1 MIFYPPAKINLG
13 LHVLYKRDD
22 GYHEIET
29 CMVAIPWYDI
39 LEITLS
45 EEFQFIQSGN
55 VIASSLEENLCYK
68 AYKAL
73 KLAYQFPN
81 LRIHLRKQLP
91 MGAGLGG
98 GSADAA
104 YVLKGINEL
113 CNLKI
118 SNEELRNI
126 AATLGSDCPFFIENL
141 PQLAKGRG
149 ELLSPLQFD
158 LAGYWIK
165 VINPGIHVSTKEA
178 YDGVILNNERDQ
190 SISAILEKD
199 IHLWK
204 SELVNDF
211 EKSVFKSHP
220 QLENLKNEL
229 YKEGAVY
236 AAMSGSGS
244 TLFGLFEKVPNDFKY
259 PEHFNVFIGLI

>member
-29 CMVAIPWYDI
+29 CMVTIPWYDI
-39 LEITLS
+39 LEITFS
-45 EEFQFIQSGN
+45 DTFEFVQSGN
-55 VIASSLEENLCYK
+55 VIPSSLEDNLCFK
-68 AYKAL
+68 AYNAL
-73 KLAYQFPN
+73 KSKYSIPN

-104 YVLKGINEL
+104 YVLKGINEICGL
-113 CNLKI
+113 NI
-118 SNEELRNI
+118 SNNELRNI
-126 AATLGSDCPFFIENL
+126 AAALGSDCPFFIENL

-149 ELLSPLQFD
+149 ELLSSLSLD
-158 LAGYWIK
+158 LSGYWIK

-178 YDGVILNNERDQ
+178 YDGVVLNNERNQ

-199 IHLWK
+199 IDLWK

-211 EKSVFKSHP
+211 EKSVFKRHP
-220 QLENLKNEL
+220 QLENLK
-229 YKEGAVY
+229 K
-236 AAMSGSGS
+236 
-244 TLFGLFEKVPNDFKY
+244 D
-259 PEHFNVFIGLI
+259 I

>member
-13 LHVLYKRDD
+13 LHVLHKRDD

-29 CMVAIPWYDI
+29 CMVTIPWFDI
-39 LEITLS
+39 LEITFS
-45 EEFQFIQSGN
+45 ETFEFVQSGN
-55 VIASSLEENLCYK
+55 VIPSSLEDNLCFK
-68 AYKAL
+68 AYNAL
-73 KLAYQFPN
+73 KSKYLIPN

-113 CNLKI
+113 CGFNI
-118 SNEELRNI
+118 SNDELRNI
-126 AATLGSDCPFFIENL
+126 AAALGSDCPFFIENE

-149 ELLSPLQFD
+149 ELLSSLSLD
-158 LAGYWIK
+158 LSGYWIK
-165 VINPGIHVSTKEA
+165 VINPGIHVSTKDA
-178 YDGVILNNERDQ
+178 YDGVLLSNELKQ

-199 IHLWK
+199 ISLWK
-204 SELVNDF
+204 SELKNDF
-211 EKSVFKSHP
+211 EKSVFKIHP
-220 QLENLKNEL
+220 QLENLKDEL
-229 YKEGAVY
+229 YGEGAVY

-244 TLFGLFEKVPNDFKY
+244 TIFGIYNHQPKDVVY
-259 PEHFNVFIGLI
+259 PEHFNVFIGLM

>member
-13 LHVLYKRDD
+13 LHVLFKRED

-55 VIASSLEENLCYK
+55 VIPSSLEDNLCFK
-68 AYKAL
+68 GYKAL
-73 KLAYQFPN
+73 KSNYSIPN

-113 CNLKI
+113 CDLKI
-118 SNEELRNI
+118 SNEELRTI
-126 AATLGSDCPFFIENL
+126 SATLGSDCPFFIENV

-149 ELLSPLQFD
+149 ELLSPLQ
-158 LAGYWIK
+158 LNLSGYWIK

-178 YDGVILNNERDQ
+178 YEGVVLNNERNQ

-220 QLENLKNEL
+220 QLENLKNDL
-229 YKEGAVY
+229 YQEGAVY

-244 TLFGLFEKVPNDFKY
+244 TLFGLFENEPNDLKY
-259 PEHFNVFIGLI
+259 PEYFNVFIGKF